1 MEQIFLKCE
10 FKLKIIWFS
19 VNNVTH
25 ASRYHA
31 RNRKEIYKDI
41 VYLQRMNGATRVNS
55 YNRYYKVNYFSL
67 YYVAILPGK
76 IKKVA

>member
-10 FKLKIIWFS
+10 FKLKIIWFR

-41 VYLQRMNGATRVNS
+41 VNS

-76 IKKVA
+76 IKTVA